1 MRVSGM
7 YAGAMYAG
15 HYQPP
20 TPYMPAGVQL
30 PSDYSAA
37 AAAAAAAGLQPPAGA
52 HIDPMAGVQPKRPR

>member
-1 MRVSGM
+1 M

-20 TPYMPAGVQL
+20 SAYVPAGVQL
-30 PSDYSAA
+30 PSDYSAAA

-52 HIDPMAGVQPKRPR
+52 HIDPMTGVQPKRPR